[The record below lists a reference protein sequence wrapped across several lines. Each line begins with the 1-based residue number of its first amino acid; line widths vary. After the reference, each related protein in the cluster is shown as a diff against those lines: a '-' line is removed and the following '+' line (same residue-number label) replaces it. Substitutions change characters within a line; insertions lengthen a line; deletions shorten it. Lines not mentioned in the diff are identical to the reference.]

1 MRTRELIERITSKA
15 KGKTQD
21 SHELLLAVQI
31 DLRMLSD
38 AEEWPWTVVHSNPI
52 AKTYTGKRNYP
63 LPKDF
68 GTNFLRAADIDGGKH
83 MCKLSDGS
91 GEVFLD
97 YKEPTQLLGADFE
110 AATNGKPGRYTIT
123 TTPGG
128 KKEILLDPPPDSNS
142 DSHYTVRGAY
152 KMAFRELSLDDFIP
166 EEVVSYLM
174 WSRLM
179 EIVPGNQ
186 YYQAMFISA
195 RQNLYLTVAR
205 DIPSQIIPAMGEN
218 SGEDGYTPEYM

>member
-15 KGKTQD
+15 RGKTQD
-21 SHELLLAVQI
+21 SHEILLAIQI

-52 AKTYTGKRNYP
+52 AKTATGKRNYP
-63 LPKDF
+63 LPGNF
-68 GTNFLRAADIDGGKH
+68 GTNFLRAADTDGGKR

-97 YKEPTQLLGADFE
+97 YKEPTQLLGNDFVS
-110 AATNGKPGRYTIT
+110 TSNGRPGRYTVT
-123 TTPGG
+123 TVGAS
-128 KKEILLDPPPDSNS
+128 KEIFLDPPPDSNS
-142 DSHYTVRGAY
+142 DSHYTIRGAY
-152 KMAFRELSLDDFIP
+152 KMTFRELSLDGFIP

-179 EIVPGNQ
+179 ELVPGNQ
-186 YYQAMFISA
+186 YFQAMFISA

-205 DIPSQIIPAMGEN
+205 DIPSQIIPAMGPN
-218 SGEDGYTPEYM
+218 AGEDGWTPEYM